1 MNELIKKVLASDENA
16 LNSLDA
22 FVSAARKQGY
32 SQQEIDAAL
41 DLLEDFPL
49 DDDQLEE
56 IAGGFVSVKPFT
68 PNTSMPKNPTSS
80 FFI

>member
-22 FVSAARKQGY
+22 FVSAARKLGY
-32 SQQEIDAAL
+32 SQQEIDGAL
-41 DLLEDFPL
+41 DLLDDFPL

-56 IAGGFVSVKPFT
+56 IAGGFFITQHSKA
-68 PNTSMPKNPTSS
+68 NTSMPKPQTPST
-80 FFI
+80 FI

>member
-16 LNSLDA
+16 LNSPDA
-22 FVSAARKQGY
+22 FVSAASKLGY
-32 SQQEIDAAL
+32 SQEEIDAAL

-68 PNTSMPKNPTSS
+68 PNISMPKNPTSS
-80 FFI
+80 SFI

>member
-22 FVSAARKQGY
+22 FTGAARKLGY

-41 DLLEDFPL
+41 DLLDDFPL

-56 IAGGFVSVKPFT
+56 IAGGFLSYRPSMR
-68 PNTSMPKNPTSS
+68 NISMPKS
-80 FFI
+80 

>member
-1 MNELIKKVLASDENA
+1 MKIKANELKKRIEIL
-16 LNSLDA
+16 
-22 FVSAARKQGY
+22 GY
-32 SQQEIDAAL
+32 SQQEVDAAL